1 MSTVSSFK
9 GIEKKHVYRDK
20 DYLKKFCE
28 YVREH
33 AMKIINFEKKKM
45 KILTNKQQKWYENA
59 KNCYICKENFED
71 RYAKDKKYL
80 KVRDHYHYIGEYR
93 GAAHRIC
100 NVKFSVPDEILVA
113 FHNGSNYDYHFIIKE
128 EAEEFRKQFTC

>member
-1 MSTVSSFK
+1 
-9 GIEKKHVYRDK
+9 
-20 DYLKKFCE
+20 
-28 YVREH
+28 
-33 AMKIINFEKKKM
+33 MKMQKIAIFVK
-45 KILTNKQQKWYENA
+45 KILKIDMLK
-59 KNCYICKENFED
+59 I
-71 RYAKDKKYL
+71 KKYL